1 MEFFEFLVLIALI
14 FMKDKIGIK
23 NIACYI
29 TKISIYFFQISSKDT
44 FDTLSALDI
53 SEQLTYLDHKIFL
66 SIRSE

>member
-1 MEFFEFLVLIALI
+1 
-14 FMKDKIGIK
+14 MKDKIGIK
-23 NIACYI
+23 NIACCI

-53 SEQLTYLDHKIFL
+53 AEQLTYLDHKIFL